1 MLGEST
7 GDSLMLIFI
16 VCSLFQSRPFILEL
30 NASCVSS
37 FECSKIESADH
48 TFFFF
53 ILFQYFLFVSVAAVY
68 TNSSCI
74 LPFCWKMLYVE

>member
-48 TFFFF
+48 TFFPHSFPVFF
-53 ILFQYFLFVSVAAVY
+53 VCFCSSGVHQLFLYIAFLLENVV
-68 TNSSCI
+68 C
-74 LPFCWKMLYVE
+74 

>member
-48 TFFFF
+48 TFFF

-68 TNSSCI
+68 TK
-74 LPFCWKMLYVE
+74 LFLYIAFLLENVVC